1 LKGTRSITRLRFMTI
16 MDREHAL
23 RPRVGHIQF
32 LNCLPL
38 YYGLVKSYALL
49 DIELI
54 KGTPTELNNLLISGT
69 LDISPISSIEYARN
83 KDSLTLFP
91 DFTVSSDGE
100 VKSIILLSRFPI
112 KELMGRKIALTSTSA
127 TSHVLLKLILKHS
140 YDVRPEYSIC
150 QPDVGRMFETAD
162 AALLI
167 GDIALKYST
176 TNDFYHYDLGTE
188 WKQLTGRKMVYAVWA
203 VNRYFAEGKSEL
215 CQEVFETFR
224 KSKEYSMEHLSEIA
238 EYAAKW
244 ESFSTSALREYFMS
258 LRFDFGKEYQEGLL
272 LFYKLAQEI
281 GELQAVPELEFIP
294 RRSRVRA

>member
-1 LKGTRSITRLRFMTI
+1 MDI
-16 MDREHAL
+16 MNKEHPS

-38 YYGLVKSYALL
+38 YYGLVKNHALL
-49 DIELI
+49 DMELI
-54 KGTPTELNNLLISGT
+54 KGTPTELNNLLISGM

-83 KDSLTLFP
+83 KDTLMLFP

-112 KELMGRKIALTSTSA
+112 KELAGRKVALTSTSA
-127 TSHVLLKLILKHS
+127 TSHVLLKIILK
-140 YDVRPEYSIC
+140 YRYGIMPEYSIC
-150 QPDVGRMFETAD
+150 RPDVDRMFETAD

-167 GDIALKYST
+167 GDIALKHST

-188 WKQLTGRKMVYAVWA
+188 WKQLTGGKMVYAVWA
-203 VNRYFAEGKSEL
+203 VNRYFAEGKSGL

-224 KSKEYSMEHLSEIA
+224 KSKEYSVEHLSEIA

-281 GELQAVPELEFIP
+281 GELQSVPELKFIP
-294 RRSRVRA
+294 LRSGVRT